1 MKHMTAEKFITGI
14 VLASLV
20 AMTIHECRAAEWDN
34 IDKGLF
40 GAQIGLQVI
49 DTLQTNYARQHP
61 ERFEEANPIFGKHP
75 NMFLVV
81 GVKSLFVS
89 GLYWVVKDMKS
100 VDRKLILGVADTIEL
115 AVVGHNISLGVKVGF

>member
-1 MKHMTAEKFITGI
+1 MTLERFITGI

-20 AMTIHECRAAEWDN
+20 AMTIHDAKGEDWDST
-34 IDKGLF
+34 DKALF

-61 ERFEEANPIFGKHP
+61 ERFEEANPLYGKHP
-75 NMFLVV
+75 NMFLVI

-89 GLYWVVKDMKS
+89 GLYWIVKDIKS
-100 VDRKLILGVADTIEL
+100 ADRKLILGVADTIEL

>member
-1 MKHMTAEKFITGI
+1 MTIERFITGI

-20 AMTIHECRAAEWDN
+20 AMTIHDAKAEDWDN
-34 IDKGLF
+34 IDKALF

-61 ERFEEANPIFGKHP
+61 ERFEEANPIFGKRP
-75 NMFLVV
+75 NMLLVI

-89 GLYWVVKDMKS
+89 GLYWIVVDMPS
-100 VDRKLILGVADTIEL
+100 RDRKLILGVADTIEL